1 MPCAIC
7 HIRAA
12 GARHSDASG
21 EHRRTFPFQ
30 PTYFTVSR
38 ALLYIRRSCRV
49 SFYVRASL
57 ASSVAISITAST
69 GELCCKEP
77 RFGSH
82 SIRPLGQ
89 RTGACLSGSRR
100 IPLGMNTFSPT
111 CGRSSVIL
119 TPMENASLAY
129 FVVIVR
135 LFRYGS
141 ELRCS
146 LFSLPTSQ
154 SPARRSPFG
163 DLAVSAFT
171 LEHRSHLLWQ
181 LALQL
186 PQVSFAAKNP
196 VLAHTASCRY
206 ISGLALAC
214 RASSASPLG

>member
-1 MPCAIC
+1 M
-7 HIRAA
+7 AA
-12 GARHSDASG
+12 GGWSNNTLCKAKNEQTIAS
-21 EHRRTFPFQ
+21 RTI
-30 PTYFTVSR
+30 
-38 ALLYIRRSCRV
+38 ALALNPRRSTSQSPRRRPALSSSGCA

-119 TPMENASLAY
+119 TPMENAPLAY

-141 ELRCS
+141 LLRCS
-146 LFSLPTSQ
+146 LEASQ
-154 SPARRSPFG
+154 S
-163 DLAVSAFT
+163 
-171 LEHRSHLLWQ
+171 
-181 LALQL
+181 
-186 PQVSFAAKNP
+186 
-196 VLAHTASCRY
+196 
-206 ISGLALAC
+206 
-214 RASSASPLG
+214 